1 MEDCAEIAH
10 RREIAF
16 NAQRQSVSIDSQS
29 YASSSQINQSN
40 QQQHVFTLDTSYAKI
55 KEPIVEGKIE
65 LIQHKTCIIE
75 NPGF

>member
-1 MEDCAEIAH
+1 MQDCAKIAD

-16 NAQRQSVSIDSQS
+16 NTQRQSIAIDSQS

-55 KEPIVEGKIE
+55 KEPIVEDKIE
-65 LIQHKTCIIE
+65 LIQHKTCIIK
-75 NPGF
+75 NAGF